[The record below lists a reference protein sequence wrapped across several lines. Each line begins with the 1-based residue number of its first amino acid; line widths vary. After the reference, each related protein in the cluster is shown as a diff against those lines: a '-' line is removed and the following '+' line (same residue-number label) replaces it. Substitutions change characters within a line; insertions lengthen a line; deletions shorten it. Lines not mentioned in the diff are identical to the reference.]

1 MQSRQAS
8 CAPKRQPP
16 GSSCAGSDSGRS
28 GGMDA
33 PSEKNAAVDLNLPE
47 QPEVKARKAH
57 CFVGAGRD
65 FRAIRRQS
73 QPSGAGPR
81 RAVVDCLNENC
92 LDHRTVQWQGRPL
105 PEAFQN
111 FLCARKGGLPQQM
124 RCEITRLKVI
134 ILPEFIHDTQGFVGV
149 LAGFQAEPIG
159 NLGQN
164 LIRDVVDAHKTD
176 RRYVLVLAV
185 RIAVIELQRS
195 VQTFAKFSWFGEGL
209 LQLFD
214 LFVQTG

>member
-1 MQSRQAS
+1 M
-8 CAPKRQPP
+8 
-16 GSSCAGSDSGRS
+16 
-28 GGMDA
+28 
-33 PSEKNAAVDLNLPE
+33 
-47 QPEVKARKAH
+47 
-57 CFVGAGRD
+57 
-65 FRAIRRQS
+65 RR
-73 QPSGAGPR
+73 
-81 RAVVDCLNENC
+81 
-92 LDHRTVQWQGRPL
+92 
-105 PEAFQN
+105 
-111 FLCARKGGLPQQM
+111 
-124 RCEITRLKVI
+124 EITRLKVI

-159 NLGQN
+159 DLRQN

-185 RIAVIELQRS
+185 GIAVIELQRS